1 MSNTVPIDESI
12 LDFFSLSDND
22 KVIVVRI
29 GLQCINKSKECSS
42 EEWKIK
48 MDEIENSYISKLNN
62 SEQELKNQIEMFK
75 QYKQSSQSMTNELIQ
90 DVRNSEHIKYESDIN
105 ALKSSIQERE
115 LVITKLN
122 SDMIQFTK
130 DVDSR
135 YDKRMTD
142 MSQRYENKISELE
155 FKIEE
160 SKRLQM
166 DEIGRTNN
174 STIKGR
180 DGELFVYSKLQK
192 LFPKSEIEDT
202 HNMPRRGDFIIINDG
217 LTIMLEI
224 KNYTRNVQKA
234 ELDKFYRDLNDV
246 SNKDIQCAMFVSLT
260 SGICNKDDF
269 SFEIYNNIP
278 IMFIHNL
285 QEHMESLLIVSGFF
299 KMVTNNNDID
309 LTNKE
314 IVDYYKQ
321 ISVTLKRNF
330 TKQKS
335 RIEKFCR
342 EQIESIS
349 EQELSI
355 IGLYKKTNM
364 KY

>member
-192 LFPKSEIEDT
+192 LFPKSEIEYT
-202 HNMPRRGDFIIINDG
+202 HNMPRRGDFII
-217 LTIMLEI
+217 
-224 KNYTRNVQKA
+224 
-234 ELDKFYRDLNDV
+234 LNDV
-246 SNKDIQCAMFVSLT
+246 SNKDIQCAVFVSLT

-278 IMFIHNL
+278 ILFIHNL